1 MDFGLFAVFLMIK
14 NNDQNN
20 RYNYNQYNRQ
30 VNLLLADLVLKYKQ
44 KKN

>member
-1 MDFGLFAVFLMIK
+1 MIK

-44 KKN
+44 KKIKKP